1 MSEWLKIVKKHAQ
14 LNKGKSL
21 KEYLPDAKAEYDMLK
36 KSGKIVLKSSK
47 SLKKNKRRKK
57 ERKVKRKKKQKG
69 GDDDTSEDEDEE
81 DSEISF
87 GGKKRKGGKRKIQIG
102 CNKNK
107 KQKGGADDSPLPPP
121 PRPTRPSNPSGDKQ
135 VPNTTADNDGLNTVR
150 RSLFEPTAPSPR
162 EEENLLGGEKNNK
175 VKSDDLSKEV
185 SQTAGGKKIKKG
197 KKR

>member
-69 GDDDTSEDEDEE
+69 GESEAYDDASDADEDE
-81 DSEISF
+81 
-87 GGKKRKGGKRKIQIG
+87 
-102 CNKNK
+102 
-107 KQKGGADDSPLPPP
+107 
-121 PRPTRPSNPSGDKQ
+121 
-135 VPNTTADNDGLNTVR
+135 
-150 RSLFEPTAPSPR
+150 
-162 EEENLLGGEKNNK
+162 
-175 VKSDDLSKEV
+175 
-185 SQTAGGKKIKKG
+185 
-197 KKR
+197 

>member
-69 GDDDTSEDEDEE
+69 GDDDTSEDEDE
-81 DSEISF
+81 
-87 GGKKRKGGKRKIQIG
+87 
-102 CNKNK
+102 
-107 KQKGGADDSPLPPP
+107 
-121 PRPTRPSNPSGDKQ
+121 
-135 VPNTTADNDGLNTVR
+135 
-150 RSLFEPTAPSPR
+150 
-162 EEENLLGGEKNNK
+162 
-175 VKSDDLSKEV
+175 
-185 SQTAGGKKIKKG
+185 
-197 KKR
+197 

>member
-69 GDDDTSEDEDEE
+69 GEGEADASEDEDEE
-81 DSEISF
+81 DS
-87 GGKKRKGGKRKIQIG
+87 
-102 CNKNK
+102 
-107 KQKGGADDSPLPPP
+107 
-121 PRPTRPSNPSGDKQ
+121 
-135 VPNTTADNDGLNTVR
+135 
-150 RSLFEPTAPSPR
+150 
-162 EEENLLGGEKNNK
+162 
-175 VKSDDLSKEV
+175 
-185 SQTAGGKKIKKG
+185 
-197 KKR
+197 